1 MAALTPI
8 TQVGNIKYFICDTY
22 SNLATQ
28 KPNWSGARCRL
39 DDGTWYEYREFT
51 DNMGGGS
58 WEVFTG
64 ETIALAIGTGAI
76 TESNPLPIK
85 TSLLSGTQVTVF
97 DAISATP
104 VTPYTLVLAGT
115 NIKEVK
121 LFTMG
126 TSTSRTMTFKA
137 NRVSGAEMKPFMGVN
152 FSDVN
157 NTLATSTTGK
167 DEIWSFSGLDGIYSL
182 QFNVT
187 AIAGGNFSVMAV
199 TLL

>member
-76 TESNPLPIK
+76 TESNPLPVK
-85 TSLLSGTQVTVF
+85 TSLLSGATSVVYN
-97 DAISATP
+97 AISATP
-104 VTPYTLVLAGT
+104 VTPYTLVLEGM
-115 NIKEVK
+115 NVKEIKLV
-121 LFTMG
+121 TSG

-137 NRVSGAEMKPFMGVN
+137 KLRSEDTFKPFMGVN

-167 DEIWSFSGLDGIYSL
+167 DEIWTFSGLDGVHSVE
-182 QFNVT
+182 FNVT
-187 AIAGGNFSVMAV
+187 AIAGGTFSVWATV
-199 TLL
+199 LS